1 MIIFV
6 VANKNNKPIKTEKEM
21 KKNKK
26 KNEKSEVK
34 VEQAAVQQKPTSEKQ
49 SNSDE
54 TSAEMEMVLP
64 EYTEPTYQ
72 TGQLILSKDIDLVN
86 EDVKADAEIGR
97 DTLKS
102 VVEIFSSARFTRISK
117 TRAIVTAEKN
127 DLESLSTWLKNYF
140 KRGIMITAL

>member
-1 MIIFV
+1 MIIFAL
-6 VANKNNKPIKTEKEM
+6 ANKNNKPIKTEKEM

-34 VEQAAVQQKPTSEKQ
+34 VEQATVLQKPTSEKQ
-49 SNSDE
+49 PNSDE
-54 TSAEMEMVLP
+54 TSAEMEIALP

-72 TGQLILSKDIDLVN
+72 TGQLILSKDIDLVD
-86 EDVKADAEIGR
+86 EDVKADAEIDR
-97 DTLKS
+97 ETLKN
-102 VVEIFSSARFTRISK
+102 VVESFSSARFTRISK
-117 TRAIVTAEKN
+117 TRAIVTAEKD